1 MSYWENYSYNFDSY
15 EYEGVNAESP
25 EADPELVAQSVAEK
39 DEDSLVDFLSNGGMY
54 IRNNEDGTF
63 SYASCRI
70 NGNAE
75 ICIDTGTI
83 DREDILNNTY
93 FGEYANNNGKTPA
106 EYLEDYPLNSASYIM
121 EQDPQ
126 SYFSYSPISAEE
138 AVKKLREVGLFTNEF
153 YYENVSLVEN
163 ESDNYYVYLLYSRG
177 MDNEFSE
184 IYDGDIVGFDSVIE
198 GMRYCNDN
206 NLTFVADSDDIER
219 MLEADM
225 QNLGGNLFALTET
238 AIDQLNAYPV
248 SSLKSANDINK
259 VYNEVMKNF
268 ERETEVYR
276 KSIEADIEEN
286 WDWNRDYR
294 EEPEMYFDIVKGIA
308 EDIIQYRF
316 EEVHANEIGYAF
328 LLEQGVLS
336 GHHFEICEDNLVYP
350 NGLMLIEY
358 DMSKDEYTQ
367 GMDIPS
373 NIPYETT
380 LIDLDHLRSSK
391 NSIPDSFWD
400 KLYAKN
406 DDYIQIKDRP
416 KDNTKNKDDY
426 DR

>member
-1 MSYWENYSYNFDSY
+1 MSYWEIYSYNFDSY

-25 EADPELVAQSVAEK
+25 EADPELVAQSVAERG
-39 DEDSLVDFLSNGGMY
+39 EDSLIEFLSNGGMY
-54 IRNNEDGTF
+54 IKDNEDGTL

-75 ICIDTGTI
+75 ICIETGDI
-83 DREDILNNTY
+83 KYQNILNNSD
-93 FGEYANNNGKTPA
+93 FAEYAAANGKTPA
-106 EYLEDYPLNSASYIM
+106 ELFEENSLNAASYIM

-153 YYENVSLVEN
+153 YYENVSLVET
-163 ESDNYYVYLLYSRG
+163 ESDDCYIYLLYSRG

-184 IYDGDIVGFDSVIE
+184 TYNGDIYAFDSVIE
-198 GMRYCNDN
+198 AMRFCKDN
-206 NLTFVADSDDIER
+206 SLTFVADSGDIER
-219 MLEADM
+219 MLETDM
-225 QNLGGNLFALTET
+225 QRLGGNLFALTET

-248 SSLKSANDINK
+248 NSLKTIGDINK
-259 VYNEVMKNF
+259 VYNEVMRNF
-268 ERETEVYR
+268 KRETEVYR

-286 WDWNRDYR
+286 WGWNRDYR
-294 EEPEMYFDIVKGIA
+294 EEPEEYFDINRDIA
-308 EDIIQYRF
+308 ENIIQYRF
-316 EEVHANEIGYAF
+316 EEAHANEIGYAF
-328 LLEQGVLS
+328 LFEQGVLS